1 MILDTCAVLWLGA
14 GGGRLS
20 SAALKE
26 IKQAPE
32 IYVSVISGFEIAL
45 KNAAGKL
52 NLPLPPLEW
61 LQQVVNSYS
70 LTVLALDLQ
79 TCVKAA
85 QLPRFHDDPYDR
97 LIIAA
102 AKFNNWTVV
111 TTDERFESYGIEVI
125 S

>member
-1 MILDTCAVLWLGA
+1 MILDTCAVLWLGS

-20 SAALKE
+20 PAALKQ

-45 KNAAGKL
+45 KNTAGKL
-52 NLPLPPLEW
+52 TLPLPPMDW
-61 LQQVVNSYS
+61 LQQVIDSYS
-70 LTVLALDLQ
+70 LTIVPLDLQ
-79 TCVKAA
+79 TSIRAA

-97 LIIAA
+97 FIIAV
-102 AKFNNWTVV
+102 AKSNNWTVV